1 VYRLFLSF
9 FFAEYTDRAGESALL
24 ESAVDLGGLTE
35 PYSLNNRVLN
45 IPRVASGKNFRPD
58 DLEMK
63 RVFFVPNSKV
73 IRVGIWNEE
82 NPFHFKI
89 IGAKIFE
96 FFFHWP
102 VYVYLTVFY

>member
-1 VYRLFLSF
+1 MTYFYGSNIYVS
-9 FFAEYTDRAGESALL
+9 
-24 ESAVDLGGLTE
+24 
-35 PYSLNNRVLN
+35 NNRVLN
-45 IPRVASGKNFRPD
+45 IPGVASEKNFRPD

-63 RVFFVPNSKV
+63 RVFFVPNSNPDHF
-73 IRVGIWNEE
+73 GIWNEE

-102 VYVYLTVFY
+102 VYVYLTVFYRIRESATNIRRIHQPLVYRLIT